1 MCVKR
6 LVFAVRVRLL
16 LLLLSKVVCS
26 GLCSL
31 FVGSGVYGL
40 DSGIISLCH
49 NFTIA
54 ELPQCDLS
62 VTTGGEE
69 PGDVRASRLGDLL
82 REVVFQ
88 K

>member
-1 MCVKR
+1 M
-6 LVFAVRVRLL
+6 
-16 LLLLSKVVCS
+16 LLLSKVICS

-31 FVGSGVYGL
+31 FVGAGVYGL
-40 DSGIISLCH
+40 HSWIISLCH

-54 ELPQCDLS
+54 ELPQCDLT
-62 VTTGGEE
+62 VTAGREE
-69 PGDVRASRLGDLL
+69 PSDVRASRLRDLL